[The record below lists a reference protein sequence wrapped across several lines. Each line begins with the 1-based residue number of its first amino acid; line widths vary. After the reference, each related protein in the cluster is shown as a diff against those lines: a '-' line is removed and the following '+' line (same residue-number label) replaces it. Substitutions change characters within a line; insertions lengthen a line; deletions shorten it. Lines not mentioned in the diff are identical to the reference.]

1 MVRDSDIKTVRL
13 SQETW
18 KALMFLKAIK
28 NFRSMDQTIKFLLKF
43 YQENR
48 GEKK

>member
-1 MVRDSDIKTVRL
+1 MAKGKTITI
-13 SQETW
+13 SYEAW
-18 KALMFLKAIK
+18 KALTFLKAIK